1 MGEHQLICAGG
12 GTTSSGGCGAQAGDS
27 GPGSAAPK
35 PQGHTGPHRC
45 ESGGHGPVSTRRKIK
60 S

>member
-1 MGEHQLICAGG
+1 MEEHQLSGAAG

-35 PQGHTGPHRC
+35 PLGHIGPRRR
-45 ESGGHGPVSTRRKIK
+45 ESGGHEPVST